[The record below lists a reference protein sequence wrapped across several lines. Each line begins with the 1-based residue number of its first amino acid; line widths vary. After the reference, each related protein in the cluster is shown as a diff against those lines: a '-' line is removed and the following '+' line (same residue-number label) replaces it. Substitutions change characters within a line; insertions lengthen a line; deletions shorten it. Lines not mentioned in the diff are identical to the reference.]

1 MKYHTLWAAMLLG
14 AFVISAADFSAISI
28 SNGSPTAVL
37 KFIPAVKFWRR
48 VFITDMI
55 KQKHPKLVELVCKIC
70 QTADSQWEILDT
82 WKQPMLSRWL
92 QKEKENQCRLWF
104 WPVQV
109 VVLARAEETLET
121 HAKVMSF
128 PEFQTSINKVDATR
142 TVSSS
147 EAARVR

>member
-1 MKYHTLWAAMLLG
+1 MLLG
-14 AFVISAADFSAISI
+14 AFVISAADFFEF
-28 SNGSPTAVL
+28 SNTNGIPTAVL
-37 KFIPAVKFWRR
+37 KFLPAVKFWRR

-70 QTADSQWEILDT
+70 QTTDSQWEIFYTLEAT
-82 WKQPMLSRWL
+82 NAEWMSAKRKGKSG
-92 QKEKENQCRLWF
+92 
-104 WPVQV
+104 QV
-109 VVLARAEETLET
+109 VVLARAEEKLET

-128 PEFQTSINKVDATR
+128 PEFQISINKVDATR